1 MGCGQSTNPPADL
14 SKNKTVS
21 VVPDDQAQPVQEDEP
36 FQRRKLSGENIAA
49 DLGEPSPTKDSE
61 TVTKLSNGNGA
72 EQPDAAPGERPPGR
86 TIDLSKDTRALPEHL
101 FLVFQKWP
109 VLRPG
114 LPEFLWMLRKQ
125 REEGHIKGIYIY
137 TANTALDWVKF
148 LVMCIMQYY
157 GLPIDTFDGIKHSPG
172 GLKVVPED
180 SVLYDDH
187 PENVQGNCVPVD
199 PYTNEI
205 PWDILEP
212 LVRMLPD
219 DGKGGLDAYI
229 AKDRAYADVPHEPES
244 EGTLLELC
252 SDFEPHDYVLLDLD
266 ETLISGARV
275 SAYYFA
281 INHFLRFKS
290 NAENGSDT
298 ISNGDSA

>member
-1 MGCGQSTNPPADL
+1 MGCGQSTNADL
-14 SKNKTVS
+14 K
-21 VVPDDQAQPVQEDEP
+21 
-36 FQRRKLSGENIAA
+36 KLSSPVPNDVNNSPRGDPATEASSESTLQPSEQVPLNVENGVQDHA
-49 DLGEPSPTKDSE
+49 EH
-61 TVTKLSNGNGA
+61 
-72 EQPDAAPGERPPGR
+72 EQPDSRHSVTTTREGASLKAQPQLPEGR
-86 TIDLSKDTRALPEHL
+86 TVDVTKDTRALPEHL

-114 LPEFLWMLRKQ
+114 LPEFLWMLLKQ
-125 REEGHIKGIYIY
+125 RGDGRIKKIYIY
-137 TANTALDWVKF
+137 TANTSLDWVKF
-148 LVMCIMQYY
+148 LMLCITQYY
-157 GLPIDTFDGIKHSPG
+157 GLPNDTFAGIKHAPG
-172 GLKVVPED
+172 GQKIVPDD

-252 SDFEPHDYVLLDLD
+252 EDFEAHDNVLLDLD
-266 ETLISGARV
+266 ETLISGARA

-281 INHFLRFKS
+281 INHFLQFK
-290 NAENGSDT
+290 
-298 ISNGDSA
+298 NGDDVQSP